1 MKIIAQLFFALLITL
16 SAHAQK
22 NINYVDPF
30 IGTGGHGHTYPGAVV
45 PHGMVQLSPDT
56 RLEGWDGCGGYHYD
70 DNYIYGFSHTHLSG
84 TGCIDYGDILL
95 APMTGTPSPNNK
107 IYGSKFSHTNEKASP
122 GFYAVKLE
130 DDDIDVALTAT
141 ARVGLHQYTFNN
153 NKEGSIILDLVHRDE
168 VIESSLKIIN
178 NKTITGLRRSKNW
191 AVDQYVYFAIEFS
204 EPFIKKGIWENDK
217 LLSPEISSKEN
228 SKSLKAF
235 FTFKSKKILVKVALS
250 GVDEKG
256 AQNNLAKE
264 MPGWDFEK
272 IKKDAE
278 NIWEK
283 ELSKIE
289 VASDDV
295 QQLGTFYTAL
305 YHTQVVPCINMDVDN
320 KYRGRDNK
328 IYTAN
333 GFTYYSVFS
342 LWDTYRAANPLYTI
356 TDRGRTLDYIKT
368 FLEQYKQAGRL
379 PVWELSS
386 NETDCMIGYHSIP
399 VIVDAYKKGINQF
412 DTKLAFEA
420 MNKSATWNHN
430 GLPSY
435 LKNGFID
442 SDDEGQSVSRTLEY
456 AYDDWCI
463 AQFAKD
469 INYKADYINYTKR
482 AQFYKNVLNPANGF
496 MQPRKL
502 GNWLTS
508 FDPRKVDA
516 NFTEANS
523 WQYSFYVPQDFSGYI
538 KLMGGKKNV
547 ENKLDALFA
556 ASSVTTGI
564 EQSDISGLI
573 GQYAHGNEPSHHIAY
588 LYNFVGAAFKTQ
600 EKVHEILTTLYHD
613 KPDGLS
619 GNEDCGQMS
628 AWYVLS
634 ALGFYPVTPG
644 SNEYLIGTPTFKKA
658 TIHLENGKK
667 FIIEANKVNAANFY
681 IQSAQLNNKPYQKSF
696 LNHNDIANGG
706 KLVFEMGNV
715 KSDFGATEIPVS
727 EIKDNLIVAT
737 PIVDVT
743 TSADK
748 KQKTFSIS
756 DSDKGLKYYY
766 TLDRTMPTTSSTKY
780 TAPINFDATQ
790 MVTVIAVNKDG
801 EKSLPTA
808 VGLSLEDLQQTVT
821 VYSDCNFS
829 GEKIKL
835 AVGDY
840 TLAKLKSIGIEDNA
854 LSSIK
859 ISPKYKLVLFADD
872 DFKGKSVTIT
882 ANTLCLVENGFNDA
896 ASSLKVIEILDS
908 K

>member
-1 MKIIAQLFFALLITL
+1 MKIATQLILALLIIL
-16 SAHAQK
+16 SAHAQRH
-22 NINYVDPF
+22 IYYVDPF

-84 TGCIDYGDILL
+84 TGCIDYGDILI
-95 APMTGTPSPNNK
+95 APMTGEPSPNNK
-107 IYGSKFSHTNEKASP
+107 MYGSKFSHSNEKASP
-122 GFYAVKLE
+122 GYYAVKL
-130 DDDIDVALTAT
+130 DDDNIDVALTAT

-153 NKEGSIILDLVHRDE
+153 DKEATIILDLVHRDE
-168 VIESSLKIIN
+168 VIESSIKIIN
-178 NKTITGLRRSKNW
+178 NRTITGLRRSKNW
-191 AVDQYVYFAIEFS
+191 AIDQYVYFAIEFS

-217 LLSPEISSKEN
+217 LLANDINAKEN

-250 GVDEKG
+250 AVDEKG

-272 IKKDAE
+272 VKQNAE

-283 ELSKIE
+283 ELNKIE
-289 VASDDV
+289 VVSDNAE
-295 QQLGTFYTAL
+295 QLRTFYTAL
-305 YHTQVVPCINMDVDN
+305 YHTQVVPCINMDADN

-356 TDRGRTLDYIKT
+356 TDRARTLDYIKT

-399 VIVDAYKKGINQF
+399 VIVDAYRKGITQF

-420 MNKSATWNHN
+420 MNKSANWNHF

-469 INYKADYINYTKR
+469 INYKKDYINFIKR
-482 AQFYKNVLNPANGF
+482 AQFYKNVLNPKNGF
-496 MQPRKL
+496 MQPRKN
-502 GNWLTS
+502 GNWLTA
-508 FDPRKVDA
+508 FDPKKVDA

-538 KLMGGKKNV
+538 KMMGGKKIV

-556 ASSVTTGI
+556 ASSITTGI
-564 EQSDISGLI
+564 QQSDISGLI

-588 LYNFVGAAFKTQ
+588 LYNFVGSAYKTQ

-644 SNEYLIGTPTFKKA
+644 SNEYIMGTAQFKKA
-658 TIHLENGKK
+658 TINLENGKK
-667 FIIEANKVNAANFY
+667 FIVVAKNVNALNFY
-681 IQSAQLNNKPYQKSF
+681 IQSAQLNNKMFKKSF

-706 KLVFEMGNV
+706 ILQFNMGNI
-715 KSDFGATEIPVS
+715 KSDFGSTEMPVS
-727 EIKDNLIVAT
+727 EIKDNLIVST
-737 PIVDVT
+737 PIVDVSN
-743 TSADK
+743 SANK
-748 KQKTFSIS
+748 KEQIFTIVKS
-756 DSDKGLKYYY
+756 DNGLNYYY
-766 TLDRTMPTTSSTKY
+766 TLDRTLPTTSSAKY
-780 TAPINFDATQ
+780 LLPFNFGASQ
-790 MVTVIAVNKDG
+790 MVSVIAVNDKG
-801 EKSLPTA
+801 EKSLPAT
-808 VGLSLEDLQQTVT
+808 VGMSLEDLEQTVT

-829 GEKIKL
+829 GKKIKL
-835 AVGDY
+835 ALGDY
-840 TLAKLKSIGIEDNA
+840 TLAKLKAIGIEDKD
-854 LSSIK
+854 LSSVK
-859 ISPKYKLVLFADD
+859 ISPKYKLILFSED
-872 DFKGKSVTIT
+872 DFKGKSLAIT
-882 ANTLCLVENGFNDA
+882 GNTLCFVENNFNDT
-896 ASSLKVIEILDS
+896 ASSLKVVENLDT